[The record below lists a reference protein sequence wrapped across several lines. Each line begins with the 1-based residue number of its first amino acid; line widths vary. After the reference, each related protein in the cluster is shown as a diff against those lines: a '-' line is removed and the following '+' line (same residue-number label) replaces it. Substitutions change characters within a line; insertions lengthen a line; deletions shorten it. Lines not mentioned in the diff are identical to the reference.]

1 MEGLKML
8 EALLLLF
15 GMLAAAAIGG
25 RESESKDEEET
36 YEKLRKNQSL
46 SKRTKS
52 YSIPTMGKGKT
63 ITTKPSIKTFQFPF
77 FFGE

>member
-25 RESESKDEEET
+25 KESESKDEEET
-36 YEKLRKNQSL
+36 Y
-46 SKRTKS
+46 KS
-52 YSIPTMGKGKT
+52 YEKIRVYPRERRAARYHNGKR
-63 ITTKPSIKTFQFPF
+63 
-77 FFGE
+77 EDYYY